1 MSTDSRKCCV
11 DKKCKGLVFIL
22 IHFSH
27 RETSIELVTWHWNC
41 KTLKVA
47 FNHMPRIY
55 CFSTETRWSFE
66 LALLSA
72 VQEAEWGQRRS
83 HCYKQLPDLVKIFS
97 LLSADGVKGLPLLTH
112 PKEELQG
119 NFFLF
124 LCPPTSNFATFF
136 LEYSSTVH
144 CNIQKN
150 HCIANRKLQ

>member
-27 RETSIELVTWHWNC
+27 REPSIELVTWHWNC

-55 CFSTETRWSFE
+55 CFSTETHWSFE
-66 LALLSA
+66 LAVLSA

-124 LCPPTSNFATFF
+124 AYVHLLVTLPLFF
-136 LEYSSTVH
+136 G
-144 CNIQKN
+144 IQLY
-150 HCIANRKLQ
+150 CAL